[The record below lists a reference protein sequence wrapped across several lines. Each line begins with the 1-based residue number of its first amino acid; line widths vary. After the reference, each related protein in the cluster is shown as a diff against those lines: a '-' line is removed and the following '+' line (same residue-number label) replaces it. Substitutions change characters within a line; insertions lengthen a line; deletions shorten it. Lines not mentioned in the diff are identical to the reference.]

1 MKCSP
6 MRASSVLGLC
16 LALSACV
23 AAAADP
29 AGAQTMK
36 VTIEGRRGGDISATT
51 AEIDGEHRLS
61 QRVYAYA
68 ISSSH
73 ADFDGATAMN
83 YAQSDTGSKQ
93 GTHRGYAVWTLKNGD
108 TVTVKFEGRHDVPQ
122 GAGSAPNSGRFDFV
136 GGTGK
141 YRAIKGSGSYSGTGS
156 QAEGTFTS
164 SVTLAY

>member
-51 AEIDGEHRLS
+51 AEIAAL
-61 QRVYAYA
+61 
-68 ISSSH
+68 
-73 ADFDGATAMN
+73 
-83 YAQSDTGSKQ
+83 
-93 GTHRGYAVWTLKNGD
+93 
-108 TVTVKFEGRHDVPQ
+108 
-122 GAGSAPNSGRFDFV
+122 FDFEIRPIAAR
-136 GGTGK
+136 
-141 YRAIKGSGSYSGTGS
+141 YAR
-156 QAEGTFTS
+156 
-164 SVTLAY
+164 